1 MTTTHENAQSVGGP
15 IRAQNSPKVS
25 ESHAETVPHSAI
37 WGLSSDGLPFPRPGT
52 CKAALLACLLTD
64 DEATHRSFDGVAGTM
79 RTAVYVRR
87 LRLDGWPILTT
98 LVAGSNK
105 FEQIRFAEYR
115 LADSVTIGDPERV
128 FVAAAE
134 LAAMGVL

>member
-1 MTTTHENAQSVGGP
+1 MTAPAKDNARSSGGSD
-15 IRAQNSPKVS
+15 RALSSNVS
-25 ESHAETVPHSAI
+25 GIHSGILAQGAI

-79 RTAVYVRR
+79 RAAVYVRR
-87 LRLDGWPILTT
+87 LRLDGWPVITE
-98 LVAGSNK
+98 LVAGSNR
-105 FEQIRFAEYR
+105 FERVRFAEYR
-115 LADSVTIGDPERV
+115 LADSVTVGEPERT

>member
-1 MTTTHENAQSVGGP
+1 
-15 IRAQNSPKVS
+15 
-25 ESHAETVPHSAI
+25 
-37 WGLSSDGLPFPRPGT
+37 
-52 CKAALLACLLTD
+52 LLACLLTD

-115 LADSVTIGDPERV
+115 LADSVAVGEPERV

>member
-1 MTTTHENAQSVGGP
+1 MTARNERDRTGGRPVRPQDSPVPSSIRKSIVAQGAV
-15 IRAQNSPKVS
+15 
-25 ESHAETVPHSAI
+25 

-115 LADSVTIGDPERV
+115 LADSVAVGEPERV

-134 LAAMGVL
+134 LAALGVL